1 MCDLNKNE
9 LSIIPSE
16 VDAPS
21 DIESNISTI
30 NAPLGNF
37 LSHVGLPADNLLS
50 PVDERRKVIQSIES
64 VLEILPIEERKK
76 ATYLSKFAICVTVG
90 LFDGALAFLWD
101 ETIKALRNKVIGFDL
116 EYFYSIAASLSS
128 RYRGLKDPDN
138 ISAVSEHDLLEI
150 CRRIGLI
157 DDVNHR
163 RLDNVNYFRNHAS
176 SAHPNDTEITG
187 IELLGF
193 LETCLK
199 YAINAP
205 IEHSV
210 IQVKRFLDNIRQ
222 HAIASGDCTAIVT
235 EISKLQPQRVEDI
248 LQTLF
253 GMFCDTGTSVDTL
266 DNIRGLA
273 LGIWEYVSEDFRLK
287 IGARFGYY
295 RANGDV
301 PRKERTQEFL
311 DVVDGNE
318 YKDEDSLGAE
328 LIEKLQH
335 LRGSHY
341 GPNNFYNEFPHAQ
354 SIEQSLPKGAGI
366 PESARHDFVK
376 VVATCYIGNGHGYRY
391 GVDENALP
399 IYKMFIKRF
408 TDDDIITLLNL
419 FSDHEFTNDM
429 SRSKAGARA
438 IKLCKWLKER
448 TSNSLIQQAL
458 DTVIE
463 CSIVQKAGKT
473 GAYKQAMKKVT

>member
-1 MCDLNKNE
+1 VAKHQ

-16 VDAPS
+16 VLAPAE
-21 DIESNISTI
+21 IERNISTI
-30 NAPLGNF
+30 NAPLDDF
-37 LSHVGLPADNLLS
+37 LAHVGLPTENLLS

-64 VLEILPIEERKK
+64 VLEILPIDDRLR
-76 ATYLSKFAICVTVG
+76 ANYISKFAICVTVG

-101 ETIKALRNKVIGFDL
+101 ETIKALRNKVVDFDL
-116 EYFYSIAASLSS
+116 EYFYSIAQSLSS
-128 RYRGLKDPDN
+128 RYRGLKDPDH

-157 DDVNHR
+157 DDINHR

-176 SAHPNDTEITG
+176 SAHPTETEISG

-193 LETCLK
+193 LETCLR
-199 YAINAP
+199 YAICAP
-205 IEHSV
+205 IDHSV
-210 IQVKRFLDNIRQ
+210 IQVKRFLDNVRQ
-222 HAIASGDCTAIVT
+222 HAIDESDYHAIAT
-235 EISKLQPQRVEDI
+235 EIAKLQPQRVEDI

-253 GMFCDTGTSVDTL
+253 GMFCDSATTQNTL

-273 LGIWEYVSEDFRLK
+273 PGIWDCVSEDFRLK

-301 PRKERTQEFL
+301 PKKDRTQEFL
-311 DVVDGNE
+311 DAVDGNE

-335 LRGSHY
+335 LRAAHY
-341 GPNNFYNEFPHAQ
+341 GTNNFYNESPHAQ
-354 SIEQSLPKGAGI
+354 SIEQSLPKKAGI
-366 PESARHDFVK
+366 PASARHDFVK
-376 VVATCYIGNGHGYRY
+376 VIATCYIGNGHGYRE

-399 IYKMFIKRF
+399 YYKEFIKRF
-408 TDDDIITLLNL
+408 TDDDIVIFLQL

-429 SRSKAGARA
+429 SRLKASDRTVRLCKALKARTNNVLIQKALDVVIDCPNVQNVQKTGDYKRA
-438 IKLCKWLKER
+438 I
-448 TSNSLIQQAL
+448 A
-458 DTVIE
+458 
-463 CSIVQKAGKT
+463 
-473 GAYKQAMKKVT
+473 KVA